1 MEQRHS
7 QVSGGGSSITVADL
21 EIDEKELEKEL
32 EKERKEA
39 MANVVLVNDLAKHYD
54 RDRGSFLKLLKRNG
68 IEIEKVRD
76 GVSGQQQNC
85 VTLDQV
91 ELVKVLMT
99 PEHEVV
105 DVESVLGAS

>member
-1 MEQRHS
+1 MGRRHPP
-7 QVSGGGSSITVADL
+7 VSGGGYRITVADL
-21 EIDEKELEKEL
+21 TVDENEL

-39 MANVVLVNDLAKHYD
+39 MAQVVLVNDLAKHYD

-68 IEIEKVRD
+68 IEISKVRD

-85 VTLDQV
+85 VELDQV
-91 ELVKVLMT
+91 ELVKELMT

-105 DVESVLGAS
+105 DVEDVLS